1 MPDPRTLYGV
11 IARYSSGEACLAA
24 AKSIR
29 ARGFTQVEA
38 YTPYMVEGLVD
49 ELKNRDDRVTWIVF
63 FGGVIGASLGF
74 LLQYYVSV
82 VDFPMNVGGRPDLS
96 WPSFIP
102 VTFECG
108 ILCAALSG
116 LVGMLM
122 LNGLPR
128 PHHPVFEAPGFEAVG
143 RDKFF
148 LCIEAGDPQFSVEAA
163 KSALLE
169 TRPESVDE
177 VISE

>member
-1 MPDPRTLYGV
+1 MVKSLYGV
-11 IARYSSGEACLAA
+11 VARYSSGEALLES
-24 AKSIR
+24 AKAVR
-29 ARGFTQVEA
+29 TKGFTKVEA
-38 YTPYMVEGLVD
+38 YTPYHVEGVVD
-49 ELKNRDDRVTWIVF
+49 ALGNKDDRVTWIVF

-82 VDFPMNVGGRPDLS
+82 IDYPMNVGGRPDLS

-108 ILCAALSG
+108 ILSAALSG
-116 LVGMLM
+116 LVGMLG

-128 PHHPVFEAPGFEAVG
+128 PHHPIFEAPGIEASG

-148 LCIEAGDPQFSVEAA
+148 LCIEADDPQFSIDEAKA
-163 KSALLE
+163 ALQE
-169 TRPESVDE
+169 TNPESVDE
-177 VISE
+177 VMSE

>member
-1 MPDPRTLYGV
+1 MSAKTLYGV
-11 IARYSSGEACLAA
+11 VARYSSGEDVLAA
-24 AKSIR
+24 AKTIR
-29 ARGFTQVEA
+29 AKGYTEVEA

-49 ELKNRDDRVTWIVF
+49 ELKNRDDNVTWIVF
-63 FGGVIGASLGF
+63 FGGVIGACLGF
-74 LLQYYVSV
+74 ALQCYISM
-82 VDFPMNVGGRPDLS
+82 VDYPMNIGGRPDFS

-108 ILCAALSG
+108 ILSAALSG
-116 LVGMLM
+116 LVGMLG

-128 PHHPVFEAPGFEAVG
+128 PHHPIFDAPGFENAL

-148 LCIEAGDPQFSVEAA
+148 LCIEAADPGFEMERV
-163 KSALLE
+163 KSDLQA
-169 TRPESVDE
+169 TAPESVDE

>member
-1 MPDPRTLYGV
+1 MVKTLYGV
-11 IARYSSGEACLAA
+11 VARYNSGEHLLEA
-24 AKSIR
+24 AKQIR
-29 ARGFTQVEA
+29 GKGYTNVEA
-38 YTPYMVEGLVD
+38 YTPYHVEGVVD
-49 ELKNRDDRVTWIVF
+49 ALDNKDDRVTWIVF

-74 LLQYYVSV
+74 LLQYYVAV
-82 VDFPMNVGGRPDLS
+82 IDYPMNVGGRPDLS

-116 LVGMLM
+116 LVGMLG

-128 PHHPVFEAPGFEAVG
+128 PHHPIFDAPGIEASG

-148 LCIEAGDPQFSVEAA
+148 LCIEADDPQFSIDGA
-163 KSALLE
+163 KSDLQA
-169 TRPESVDE
+169 TGPEAVDE

>member
-1 MPDPRTLYGV
+1 MARSLHGV
-11 IARYSSGEACLAA
+11 IAKYSTGEHLLDA
-24 AKSIR
+24 AKSVR
-29 ARGFTQVEA
+29 SKGYVNVEA
-38 YTPYMVEGLVD
+38 YTPYMVEGVVD
-49 ELKNRDDRVTWIVF
+49 TLGNRDDRVTWIVF

-74 LLQYYVSV
+74 LLQYWVSA
-82 VDFPMNVGGRPDLS
+82 VDFPMNIGGRPNVS

-102 VTFECG
+102 ITFECG

-116 LVGMLM
+116 LVGMLL

-128 PHHPVFEAPGFEAVG
+128 PHHPIFDAPGIEASL

-148 LCIEAGDPQFSVEAA
+148 LCIESDDPQFSLEEAKA
-163 KSALLE
+163 ALRD
-169 TRPESVDE
+169 TGAESVDE

>member
-1 MPDPRTLYGV
+1 MARTLHGV
-11 IARYSSGEACLAA
+11 IARYPSGEQLLEAA
-24 AKSIR
+24 RTIKEK
-29 ARGFTQVEA
+29 GYNNVEA
-38 YTPYMVEGLVD
+38 YTPYMVEGVVD
-49 ELKNRDDRVTWIVF
+49 TLKNRDDRVTWIVF

-108 ILCAALSG
+108 ILCASLSG

-128 PHHPVFEAPGFEAVG
+128 PHHPIFDAPGIEASL

-148 LCIEAGDPQFSVEAA
+148 LCIEADDPQFSVDEAKA
-163 KSALLE
+163 ALQE